1 MANKIQFKR
10 GEGAPAVGVLDVGEP
25 GFDLTNKKLYIGTG
39 IAESPILINKDFPSD
54 YGYGGKAVALH
65 SARINTEEELTTK
78 LEELYGAMKEKETKL
93 IYWGGYPAGTTE
105 QTWFGI
111 LTKSSTAN
119 GSVLAWS
126 AYNSGELIRKVKF
139 DSEWKAV
146 IRYTTTDD
154 LTLDKLGAAPAGY
167 GYGGNAINI
176 NIGDRVNN
184 EDELTTALSVV
195 YDQMIAPETKLVYWN
210 GYPAAK
216 DSTHG
221 WFGILTKSSD
231 RNGGIIAWSTYN
243 EGSLI
248 RKSKYSGSW
257 QPLEWENPPMT
268 AGEEYRTTERI
279 NGKIVFKMAD
289 DAGNVWYA
297 FDDDGP
303 WRSYSDLVG
312 SNSIRNLVEELT
324 IAGGIG
330 SDKSEAGLGVDMNT
344 DGPKASY
351 VRTEPIPVMK
361 GDVIKASNLNG
372 AENYSL
378 YLLYDS
384 QMNLIDHL
392 PGTKNAD
399 YHSVQKT
406 VQQDGYVRF
415 CQRKNALS
423 TVKIEL
429 HEQVKGNLLPR
440 KTLNILVIG
449 NSFSQDSFAYL
460 PPVLNEILHDY
471 SITYGVAYSAGTELP
486 EQVKWKINKE
496 ITEEE
501 AAEGASI
508 YYNFFNYW
516 EPGATKWTRET
527 KKTIEDVV
535 ARKKWDIIY
544 LQPGG
549 AQKNDGE
556 IRTNI
561 INPGRTILNWL
572 QERNGGPFSLMMG
585 NHLAVSDTS
594 FANLCN
600 GMVRAKQWLGICD
613 FIPIGTAIQNARTN
627 AEWAKLEGQGIGT
640 AGAKTAPIK
649 DKEGNITGYK
659 TPHPLLYK
667 DCTHMQA
674 GIPALIAT
682 YTIAL
687 KILEVVGESGR
698 GIYDSSFVPTK
709 ENCVA
714 IGAGSESGGTKMTH
728 GDPRGVT
735 AENIKLAQEY
745 AVLAVNNP
753 TQVSNGS
760 NLPVA
765 TPSFGYGEPMH
776 WLGFDPGEGKTTGK
790 FQTDLEA
797 AFTSLPQGG
806 SMQVQFVDTNLN
818 GQKHMGTLWKY
829 TSAYGF
835 LESTNYS
842 GVRAIKTYYGSTWND
857 WEYLPNLNCV
867 TPQMFGAKGD
877 GETDDTAAFQAALDT
892 GRTVYIPAGKRYRIT
907 GTLNVETV
915 YQNIHGDNARG
926 SKTAGSTIYFDPKE
940 ENGVLFVIKDHD
952 IYFNDISIIGK
963 DKGTVFQCK
972 ARLEERKKEDGTK
985 EKYYDIDQDIDF
997 VNVRVYSVKTVFD
1010 FEGRGIKV
1018 MNCSFGSLHTIFVGN
1033 WDKYLTE
1040 IPFKDTNDRDE
1051 PHKTGQRG
1059 YVFQNNRLHSI
1070 RQRFIKIESGHAYG
1084 LVFENN
1090 VIDHGRGLVFDV
1102 ADEAWNWVV
1111 TGNVMQ
1117 DMIISHNDM
1126 TDSEDK
1132 ELPDEVKPATFN
1144 FSGGA
1149 KNCIFTNN
1157 VLSSIDKF
1165 WGSTD
1170 IGVTPSYYMKFA
1182 SLTNSVIL
1190 GNSLDNCTN
1199 DAIVIKGTAA
1209 NSVISGNTFTNIDG
1223 EHISIGNSAEF
1234 EWDNPPMEL
1243 GVEYRTTERYL
1254 GKPVYVK
1261 LIDLGNLKNAG
1272 ETEKIYCGSGANC
1285 VKFEVTAVDSVG
1297 HLRMLPFITTSGELR
1312 TTMRC
1317 TQYKVIVKTFSDLSG
1332 YTAKAKVW
1340 YTKN

>member
-10 GEGAPAVGVLDVGEP
+10 GEGAPAVGALDVGEP

-39 IAESPILINKDFPSD
+39 ITETPILINKDLPSD
-54 YGYGGKAVALH
+54 YATQTFVVNKIAEAQLAGGDVDLSGFVSKDELNTLAAPAGYGYGGKAVALH
-65 SARINTEEELTTK
+65 SVRINTEEELTTK
-78 LEELYGAMKEKETKL
+78 LEELYGVMKEKETKL
-93 IYWGGYPAGTTE
+93 VYWGGYPAGTTG

-126 AYNSGELIRKVKF
+126 AYDSGELIRKVKF
-139 DSEWKAV
+139 DGEWKAV
-146 IRYTTTDD
+146 MRYTTTDD

-184 EDELTTALSVV
+184 EDELTSALSVV

-231 RNGGIIAWSTYN
+231 RNGDIIAWSAYN

-378 YLLYDS
+378 YLLYDG

-496 ITEEE
+496 ITKEE

-572 QERNGGPFSLMMG
+572 QERNGGPFSLMVG

-594 FANLCN
+594 FVKICN
-600 GMVRAKQWLGICD
+600 GMLRAKQWLGIHD

-627 AEWAKLEGQGIGT
+627 ADWAKLEGNGIGT
-640 AGAKTAPIK
+640 AGAKTAPYV
-649 DKEGNITGYK
+649 DKETGETKYK

-687 KILEVVGESGR
+687 KILECVGESHR
-698 GIYDSSFVPTK
+698 GIYDSSFVPTD

-728 GDPRGVT
+728 GRSRGVT

-753 TQVSNGS
+753 TTVSNGS
-760 NLPVA
+760 NLPADMPGGGGYTLTEEDKTELKAELTAHEHANVLDFGAVGDGVTDDTKAVEMAIA
-765 TPSFGYGEPMH
+765 TGKSVYFPAGTYLITSTLSITPDTSTRLYGDGAAKSIMRYEGDGYLFDINCRYNDAQPVIE
-776 WLGFDPGEGKTTGK
+776 GFD
-790 FQTDLEA
+790 
-797 AFTSLPQGG
+797 
-806 SMQVQFVDTNLN
+806 FVGTDTNTMLRASVPDRWGACFVLRNFKITNFNTVCMELVSAFQCVIEN
-818 GQKHMGTLWKY
+818 GVIRTSGKVKTSTHNGKQTL
-829 TSAYGF
+829 G
-835 LESTNYS
+835 NYS
-842 GVRAIKTYYGSTWND
+842 NCVTWTNVIFTRPTSESPHAACYFEFFNVKKFVFTECQFQFADVIFTNTGNVSDINCDNCWFEQNIAIYKFAKDKLERSDGEYGPIADPPITSNCYFTHIDSFDASTVTRNAAGEITAISERFEKLPGRDNVLVKLTKDESRND
-857 WEYLPNLNCV
+857 ISLIDTLKSGNEVIFSQPRCLDSTATSVDIGFPYTISSKKAYFNMPLNCV
-867 TPQMFGAKGD
+867 TYEKENSNFLAPNIFDILHKSTRSILFDIVFVATHYDGSFEVYGAKAMKLNGTLIALGQSTLRKPTGSTTAGTSVVKFKVVNPEDDDNNLPRLNFRIYDSSNTDLKALKLQMFVQ
-877 GETDDTAAFQAALDT
+877 F
-892 GRTVYIPAGKRYRIT
+892 
-907 GTLNVETV
+907 
-915 YQNIHGDNARG
+915 
-926 SKTAGSTIYFDPKE
+926 
-940 ENGVLFVIKDHD
+940 
-952 IYFNDISIIGK
+952 
-963 DKGTVFQCK
+963 
-972 ARLEERKKEDGTK
+972 
-985 EKYYDIDQDIDF
+985 
-997 VNVRVYSVKTVFD
+997 
-1010 FEGRGIKV
+1010 
-1018 MNCSFGSLHTIFVGN
+1018 
-1033 WDKYLTE
+1033 
-1040 IPFKDTNDRDE
+1040 
-1051 PHKTGQRG
+1051 
-1059 YVFQNNRLHSI
+1059 
-1070 RQRFIKIESGHAYG
+1070 
-1084 LVFENN
+1084 
-1090 VIDHGRGLVFDV
+1090 
-1102 ADEAWNWVV
+1102 
-1111 TGNVMQ
+1111 
-1117 DMIISHNDM
+1117 
-1126 TDSEDK
+1126 
-1132 ELPDEVKPATFN
+1132 
-1144 FSGGA
+1144 
-1149 KNCIFTNN
+1149 
-1157 VLSSIDKF
+1157 
-1165 WGSTD
+1165 
-1170 IGVTPSYYMKFA
+1170 
-1182 SLTNSVIL
+1182 
-1190 GNSLDNCTN
+1190 
-1199 DAIVIKGTAA
+1199 
-1209 NSVISGNTFTNIDG
+1209 TFTD
-1223 EHISIGNSAEF
+1223 
-1234 EWDNPPMEL
+1234 
-1243 GVEYRTTERYL
+1243 
-1254 GKPVYVK
+1254 
-1261 LIDLGNLKNAG
+1261 
-1272 ETEKIYCGSGANC
+1272 AN
-1285 VKFEVTAVDSVG
+1285 
-1297 HLRMLPFITTSGELR
+1297 
-1312 TTMRC
+1312 
-1317 TQYKVIVKTFSDLSG
+1317 
-1332 YTAKAKVW
+1332 
-1340 YTKN
+1340 